1 MLATGDILISNGEQ
15 YALTDVIST
24 IKHAFGGSPQ
34 IICKKGSVQELRLC
48 FTKDLK
54 VSSLLSLDRSSL

>member
-1 MLATGDILISNGEQ
+1 MLATGGILISNGEQ

-24 IKHAFGGSPQ
+24 IKLAFGGSPQ
-34 IICKKGSVQELRLC
+34 IICKKGSVEELRLC

-54 VSSLLSLDRSSL
+54 VSSLLSFDRSQF